1 MPILKLDFNWR
12 KFETHE
18 TVYKQRKQQQKT
30 LILDN
35 TKRVQTVHRQA
46 NIIPDTPG
54 IPQTVIG

>member
-1 MPILKLDFNWR
+1 MKRFINKESNN
-12 KFETHE
+12 K
-18 TVYKQRKQQQKT
+18 KNQQKQQQKT

-35 TKRVQTVHRQA
+35 TKRVQTVHRHA